1 MCSNLYLVEKYSRA
15 GLDPVGP
22 GSRGED
28 LTVAAAG
35 AGLAG
40 RPRRGVST
48 DTARLWL
55 YDK

>member
-1 MCSNLYLVEKYSRA
+1 MCSNLYLAEKYSRA